1 MVLFKPKCPNMNIGL
16 PKEIPVMTLPGT
28 VFFPHTLL
36 PLHIFEPRY
45 RRMLKEILKEDRIFA
60 VAALDRKAAAQ
71 PDTND
76 PPCPVAT
83 AGLIRMCQTNTDGTS
98 NLLLQGFTRI
108 RIDSI
113 IQESPYR
120 IIRVRPLTSSAGA
133 EPDRLAALRHE
144 LIRLAQMKTQMGGQV
159 PEEVMQMLDHI
170 DDPDA
175 MSDLAAYTLCDDPAF
190 KQTLLES
197 VEIKNRLLLIIRQMK
212 ADLILLRLSRK
223 LQGDLDD
230 DQIADN

>member
-1 MVLFKPKCPNMNIGL
+1 MGYVAVRTRMNIGL

-36 PLHIFEPRY
+36 PLHIFEQRY
-45 RRMLKEILKEDRIFA
+45 RRMLKK
-60 VAALDRKAAAQ
+60 
-71 PDTND
+71 
-76 PPCPVAT
+76 
-83 AGLIRMCQTNTDGTS
+83 IRMCQTNDDGTS

-120 IIRVRPLTSSAGA
+120 IIRVRPLSTSAGA
-133 EPDRLAALRHE
+133 EPDRLAALRRE
-144 LIRLAQMKTQMGGQV
+144 LIRLAQMKIKLGGEV
-159 PEEVMQMLDHI
+159 PDEVMQMLDHI

-175 MSDLAAYTLCDDPAF
+175 MSDLAAYTLCEDPAL
-190 KQTLLES
+190 KQALLES
-197 VEIKNRLLLIIRQMK
+197 VETKSRLLLIIRKMK
-212 ADLILLRLSRK
+212 VDLSLLRLSRR
-223 LQGDLDD
+223 LQGNLDD

>member
-1 MVLFKPKCPNMNIGL
+1 MNIGL

-45 RRMLKEILKEDRIFA
+45 RRMLKEILSEDRIFA
-60 VAALDRKAAAQ
+60 VAALDRKAAPQ
-71 PDTND
+71 SDTD
-76 PPCPVAT
+76 GPPCPVAT
-83 AGLIRMCQTNTDGTS
+83 AGLIRMCQTNNNGSS

-120 IIRVRPLTSSAGA
+120 IISVRPLTTSAGA
-133 EPDRLAALRHE
+133 EPDRLAALRQE
-144 LIRLAQMKTQMGGQV
+144 LIRLAQMKLQLGGQI
-159 PEEVMQMLDHI
+159 PDEVMQMLDHI

-175 MSDLAAYTLCDDPAF
+175 MSDLAAYTLCEDPVL
-190 KQTLLES
+190 KQALLES
-197 VEIKNRLLLIIRQMK
+197 VEIKSRLLLIIQKMK
-212 ADLILLRLSRK
+212 ADLILLKLGRK

-230 DQIADN
+230 DRIADN

>member
-1 MVLFKPKCPNMNIGL
+1 MGYVAVRNRMNIGL

-36 PLHIFEPRY
+36 PLHIFEQRY
-45 RRMLKEILKEDRIFA
+45 RRMLEKILNEDRIFA
-60 VAALDRKAAAQ
+60 VAALDTKAAAQ
-71 PDTND
+71 PDTNS

-83 AGLIRMCQTNTDGTS
+83 AGLIRMCQTNDDGTS

-120 IIRVRPLTSSAGA
+120 IIRVRPLNTSAGA
-133 EPDRLAALRHE
+133 EPDRLAALRRE
-144 LIRLAQMKTQMGGQV
+144 LIRLAQMKSKLGGEV
-159 PEEVMQMLDHI
+159 PDEVMQMLDHI

-175 MSDLAAYTLCDDPAF
+175 MSDLAAYTLCDDPAL
-190 KQTLLES
+190 KQALLES
-197 VEIKNRLLLIIRQMK
+197 VETKSRLLLIIRK
-212 ADLILLRLSRK
+212 IKVDLSLLRLSRK